1 MIAAAALEIWNHRLA
16 EVAEHMGLVLQHAA
30 LSPNIRERRDY
41 SCAIFD
47 SDGRLLA
54 QAAHI
59 PVHLGSTGMA
69 VRAVLAAELYRDD
82 TDERLTI
89 LNDPFSGGTHLPD
102 VTLVAP
108 VVVDG
113 RRLGW
118 VAASAHH
125 ADIGGRTPGSMPV
138 GAEAIGDVLP
148 EIADTPPALGPN
160 YQPWAASAIGVRYR
174 AVTID
179 DEGFRL
185 VPTILD
191 DEVIHRFASSS
202 RQPDERRGDLLAQR
216 AAIVA
221 GCDGLRRLCARFGA
235 EVVAERGRALITYA
249 AQLMRARIALI
260 PNGVYAF
267 ADSLDDDGAGT
278 NDLGL
283 RLTLTINGDSALV
296 DLTDS
301 DEQTRGSLNA
311 TAPVTLAAVSYAF
324 RLLLPADAPTNEG
337 LWEPLGVAAQPGS
350 LLDARYPAA
359 VAAGNVETS
368 QRVVDVVLGALAQ
381 ALGSEIPSASCGTM
395 SNVMLGGPT
404 WAYYETVGGGAGA
417 SPTDAGA
424 SSVQTHMTNTRN
436 TPIEELE
443 RDLPLL
449 VTRYARRRL
458 SGGGGSHLG
467 GDGIIRE
474 YRLLED
480 AQITIIGERRRRP
493 PYGLSGG
500 GPGTV
505 GKDELTRDGRTV
517 SLPAKVSFAGK
528 KGDTL
533 RIATPGGGG
542 HGDPMRAK
550 FWAAV
555 LSGQAMNID

>member
-1 MIAAAALEIWNHRLA
+1 MIAAAALEIWNHRLS
-16 EVAEHMGLVLQHAA
+16 EVAEQMGLVLQAAA

-41 SCAIFD
+41 SCAVFD

-69 VRAVLAAELYRDD
+69 VRAVLAAELYRDEA
-82 TDERLTI
+82 DERLTI
-89 LNDPFSGGTHLPD
+89 LNDPYSGGTHLPD

-113 RRLGW
+113 QRLGW
-118 VAASAHH
+118 VAARAHH

-138 GAEAIGDVLP
+138 GAEAVGDALP
-148 EIADTPPALGPN
+148 EVEETPPALGPN
-160 YQPWAASAIGVRYR
+160 YHPWAGAALGVRYR
-174 AVTID
+174 PVSID
-179 DEGFRL
+179 DEGIRL

-191 DEVIHRFASSS
+191 EEVAERFAAAS
-202 RQPDERRGDLLAQR
+202 RVPSERRGDLFAQR
-216 AAIVA
+216 AAIEA
-221 GCDGLRRLCARFGA
+221 GREGLRRLSRRYGK
-235 EVVAERGRALITYA
+235 ETVAERGQALIAYSA
-249 AQLMRARIALI
+249 ALMRARIALI
-260 PNGVYAF
+260 PDGVYAF
-267 ADSLDDDGAGT
+267 ADSLDDDGAGGR
-278 NDLGL
+278 DLGL
-283 RLTLTINGDSALV
+283 RVTLTIDGDRALV
-296 DLTDS
+296 DLTES

-311 TAPVTLAAVSYAF
+311 TTPVTLAAVSYAF

-350 LLDARYPAA
+350 LLDAQYPAA

-395 SNVMLGGPT
+395 SNVMLGGPS
-404 WAYYETVGGGAGA
+404 WAYYETIGGGAGA
-417 SPTDAGA
+417 SSTEGGA

-443 RDLPLL
+443 RELPLL
-449 VTRYARRRL
+449 VTHYARRRL
-458 SGGGGSHLG
+458 SGGGGSHHG

-480 AQITIIGERRRRP
+480 AQITLIGERRRRP

-505 GKDELTRDGRTV
+505 GKDELTRDERTV
-517 SLPAKVSFAGK
+517 TLPAKISFAGK

-555 LSGQAMNID
+555 LSGQAMQID